1 MLSELLFAQ
10 GNQDDEGQGI
20 SFGWCYNLTVLMIN
34 IQENKAILENQPED
48 HH

>member
-20 SFGWCYNLTVLMIN
+20 SLKVSDGVIV
-34 IQENKAILENQPED
+34 
-48 HH
+48 